1 MSEEAGSCVGQKL
14 EAVVTFYRERRP
26 TGATW
31 WRVWRVWSLLKGQL
45 VATLATWWRVFYYS
59 KFYMFYRVGPGWDE
73 EPEPEDYL

>member
-31 WRVWRVWSLLKGQL
+31 WRV
-45 VATLATWWRVFYYS
+45 FYYS

-73 EPEPEDYL
+73 PEDIVPIC